1 MKVFHYECKDLI
13 LFYIVTAE
21 HGAAVEVNNDSD
33 PWRDDDSSVFRATDW
48 DSSGGSFTALGG
60 ATRRFAMD
68 CICRII
74 AQCETADPAHFN
86 MALAQKRR
94 LHQSTGRVP
103 LQAFYFLFWLMHC
116 TLYSL
121 N

>member
-1 MKVFHYECKDLI
+1 M
-13 LFYIVTAE
+13 
-21 HGAAVEVNNDSD
+21 EVNDDSD
-33 PWRDDDSSVFRATDW
+33 PWKDDDSSAFRATQW

-68 CICRII
+68 CICHII

-94 LHQSTGRVP
+94 QHQSTGMVP
-103 LQAFYFLFWLMHC
+103 LQAFHFLLCVMRC
-116 TLYSL
+116 ALYRV